1 MSILQEAF
9 SGIPTFVSPLHNAY
23 IQCKR
28 VELAIENMD
37 LSSMSIEEIMSVN
50 LNRHI
55 SNANRGY
62 YLAQSRGAR
71 GQSIPTYRLNFS
83 RVPSFIGD
91 NDYV

>member
-9 SGIPTFVSPLHNAY
+9 SGVPAFVSPLHSAY
-23 IQCKR
+23 ITCKR
-28 VELAIENMD
+28 LELAIENMD
-37 LSSMSIEEIMSVN
+37 LNSMSIEEIMSVN
-50 LNRHI
+50 INGHI
-55 SNANRGY
+55 SNANNGY
-62 YLAQSRGAR
+62 YLAHARGTR